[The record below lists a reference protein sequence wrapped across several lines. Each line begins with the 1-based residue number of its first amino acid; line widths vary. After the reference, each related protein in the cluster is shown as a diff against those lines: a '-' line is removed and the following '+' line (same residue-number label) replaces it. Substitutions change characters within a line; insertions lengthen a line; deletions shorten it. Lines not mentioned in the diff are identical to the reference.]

1 MAYRKAI
8 ELDPEDATL
17 WGNLGFVL
25 ACRAGRPKDAEVAFR
40 NSVQFQPDNSRNIRN
55 FGVLLYCELAEPK
68 EAAVYLGRAHQSDPE
83 DPVSAAIFA
92 ASVRDSEKAH
102 QQPRIPIDAA
112 RGADFWDELLE
123 LCQNYAP
130 FGKILHGICYLV
142 QEGDNSNRFAPLYR
156 AVALARL
163 GDFPRASVALED
175 ALTGDPID
183 LLSMGQRA
191 LETFLAAAV
200 RSGRVRDCLELI
212 DKKEWKDAW
221 RPIYEA
227 LRAVEAGSAEYLKRI
242 AVEIRDPALKI
253 LHRIAPQVRDLPER
267 NG

>member
-1 MAYRKAI
+1 M
-8 ELDPEDATL
+8 
-17 WGNLGFVL
+17 
-25 ACRAGRPKDAEVAFR
+25 
-40 NSVQFQPDNSRNIRN
+40 
-55 FGVLLYCELAEPK
+55 LYCELAKPE
-68 EAAVYLGRAHQSDPE
+68 EAAICLRRARQLDPE
-83 DPVSAAIFA
+83 NPISAAILA
-92 ASVRDSEKAH
+92 AALRDSENAH
-102 QQPRIPIDAA
+102 GQPRIPGDAA
-112 RGADFWDELLE
+112 RRAGFWDEILD
-123 LCQNYAP
+123 LCRNYAP
-130 FGKILHGICYLV
+130 FGKILVGICDLV
-142 QEGDNSNRFAPLYR
+142 QKRDHSNRFARLYR
-156 AVALARL
+156 AVALAQL

-242 AVEIRDPALKI
+242 AVEIRDPALRI
-253 LHRIAPQVRDLPER
+253 LRRIAPQVRDLPER